1 MMISTKQQENGA
13 LVTIDG
19 NIDSD
24 SGHDLSVA
32 LMEVMEWD
40 DVQHVDFD
48 LATVNTV
55 TSAAIGKL
63 INFYKFMEQKCGT
76 MSISAISEGLKK
88 QFREI
93 HLDRIIPIK

>member
-1 MMISTKQQENGA
+1 MMISTQQLEDSA
-13 LVTIDG
+13 VVTIEG
-19 NIDSD
+19 NIDSE

-32 LMEVMEWD
+32 LMKVMEWE

-76 MSISAISEGLKK
+76 MSISAISEGLRK